1 MNQSTATLTERGC
14 VRSTSR
20 STAKTPSNLRASPT
34 AANPADPVAL
44 RPTGF
49 YQRVIMQSLE
59 QMTLGCL
66 HLGLPDGSKKVIGA
80 PGATIS
86 AGIRILN
93 WNFFKRCVLFG
104 DIGFGEAY
112 VDGDW
117 ETDDIT
123 KVISWFIL
131 NVENSPAMSGSR
143 AKKFLVNL
151 LGWQNR
157 IYHLLRPN
165 SLTTSRRNISEHYD
179 LGNDF
184 YQLFLDP
191 TMTYSSALFDSGG
204 AELLL
209 CPNSS
214 SERSESVAAA
224 AQQRRPTLEEA
235 QIAKY
240 DRLCRQLKLKPG
252 EHVLEIGSGWGGFS
266 KHAAQNYGVRIT
278 TVTIS
283 EEQFKYARD
292 LFQCEGLAGRVE
304 IKLMDYRRLTGRF
317 DKIVSIEMLEAVG
330 DAYLETY
337 FAKCHELLKPRGL
350 LALQMITCPDSRY
363 DSLRKNVDWIQ
374 KHIFPGS
381 LLLSLHRVN
390 HALRKTGDL
399 FLHDLKDLGM
409 SYAETLRRWRVAFN
423 QNETAVRALK
433 FDTSFIRKWNYYLS
447 YCEAAFAMR
456 NISVVQAVYTR
467 PNNSTLT
474 NL

>member
-1 MNQSTATLTERGC
+1 MNQSTATLNP
-14 VRSTSR
+14 SL
-20 STAKTPSNLRASPT
+20 SNLRAEKSG
-34 AANPADPVAL
+34 
-44 RPTGF
+44 GF
-49 YQRVIMQSLE
+49 YQRVVMQSLA

-66 HLGLPDGSKKVIGA
+66 HLELPDGTKKIIGQPDA
-80 PGATIS
+80 KIS
-86 AGIRILN
+86 ARVRIAN

-104 DIGFGEAY
+104 DVGFGEAY

-117 ETDDIT
+117 DTDDVA

-143 AKKFLVNL
+143 GKKFLINL
-151 LGWQNR
+151 LGQYNR
-157 IYHLLRPN
+157 ILHLLRPN
-165 SLTTSRRNISEHYD
+165 SLETSRRNISEHYD

-184 YQLFLDP
+184 YKLFLDP
-191 TMTYSSALFDSGG
+191 TMTYSSALF
-204 AELLL
+204 ETT
-209 CPNSS
+209 
-214 SERSESVAAA
+214 
-224 AQQRRPTLEEA
+224 AQSLEQA
-235 QIAKY
+235 QVAKY

-266 KHAAQNYGVRIT
+266 KHAAKNYGVRIT

-283 EEQFKYARD
+283 EEQFKFASE
-292 LFQCEGLAGRVE
+292 LFEKENLADKVE
-304 IKLMDYRRLTGRF
+304 IKLMDYRRLTGQF

-337 FAKCHELLKPRGL
+337 FAKCHEVLKPGGL
-350 LALQMITCPDSRY
+350 LALQMITCPDSRH

-381 LLLSLHRVN
+381 LLLSVHRVN
-390 HALRKTGDL
+390 EALRSTGDL
-399 FLHDLKDLGM
+399 FLHDLKDLGL
-409 SYAETLRRWRVAFN
+409 SYAETLKRWRTTFN

-433 FDTSFIRKWNYYLS
+433 FDTRFIRKWNYYLA

-456 NISVVQAVYTR
+456 NITVVQTVYTR
-467 PNNSTLT
+467 PNNSTLA